1 MIFQSVLRITI
12 MKNFLYISLIAV
24 VLSASFASSLASA
37 DNSVLFMKAN
47 SSAKINIEYT
57 FSRIGNWTMYPSIY
71 PVQNSGGPSSSIIVM
86 ANPSFLNMTFY
97 QLKNNITY
105 TITPKNNTIG
115 TFEMYTGFCGHYYPI
130 VVGLNKSEVNPK
142 IFDDFNTGDNFGCS
156 PYEPNIRTENVIGYS
171 DIIPITLSEN
181 SSMENT
187 QVQSLAIPEFPF
199 VIPILLASMMSI
211 LIFYRMKLSFRI

>member
-1 MIFQSVLRITI
+1 
-12 MKNFLYISLIAV
+12 MKNFLYILLIVVISVSL
-24 VLSASFASSLASA
+24 ASSLASA

-57 FSRIGNWTMYPSIY
+57 FSRIGNWTLYPSIY

-115 TFEMYTGFCGHYYPI
+115 TFEMYTGFCGHYYPLVI
-130 VVGLNKSEVNPK
+130 GLNKSEVNPK
-142 IFDDFNTGDNFGCS
+142 IFDSFNTGDNFGCS
-156 PYEPNIRTENVIGYS
+156 PYEPDIHTESIIGYS
-171 DIIPITLSEN
+171 NMIPVTFSAN
-181 SSMENT
+181 SSMGNMPT
-187 QVQSLAIPEFPF
+187 QSLTIPEFPF
-199 VIPILLASMMSI
+199 VIPVLLVSIMSI
-211 LIFYRMKLSFRI
+211 LVFYRMTLRFRI